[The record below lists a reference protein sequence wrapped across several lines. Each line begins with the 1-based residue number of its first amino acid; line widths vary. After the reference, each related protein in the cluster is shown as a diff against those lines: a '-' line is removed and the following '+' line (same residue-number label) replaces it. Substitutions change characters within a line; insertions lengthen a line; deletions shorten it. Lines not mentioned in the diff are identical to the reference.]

1 MDLLRWNAHKST
13 QVTVAKK
20 LSHFRH
26 RLDVLGIETVALG
39 SHGQSHPVARKSH
52 MKASGFNALIARFD
66 AVEYGICRQLNRGAS
81 LPVPRKMFQIASRL
95 GDGVVW
101 YVLIFSLPMLYG
113 TAAIKPAVVM
123 ALTGILGVILYK
135 LLKRVFVRER
145 PFITHSSIA
154 LAGAPLDRY
163 SFPSGHTLHAV
174 SFAWQASAHF
184 PELSWVLVPLAALIA
199 GSRVVLGL
207 HYPTDVLVG
216 GVIGASLAEL
226 GLVLA

>member
-1 MDLLRWNAHKST
+1 
-13 QVTVAKK
+13 
-20 LSHFRH
+20 
-26 RLDVLGIETVALG
+26 
-39 SHGQSHPVARKSH
+39 

-81 LPVPRKMFQIASRL
+81 LPVPRRTFQIASRL
-95 GDGVVW
+95 GDGVIW
-101 YVLIFSLPMLYG
+101 YVLIFALPMLYG
-113 TAAIKPAVVM
+113 ASAVKSSVVM
-123 ALTGILGVILYK
+123 ALTGVLGVILYK

-145 PFITHSSIA
+145 PFITHSSIC

-174 SFAWQASAHF
+174 SFAWQASVHF
-184 PELSWVLVPLAALIA
+184 PELSWVLIPLAALIA

-226 GLVLA
+226 GLALA